1 MTKLIVTEWDGRILT
16 ALFEEGRCRS
26 LSLNPKDGQSL
37 VGNIYI
43 GKVKHV
49 VKNIGAA
56 FIDLGNGVTGYYSLS
71 ENQAHLFAG
80 APSGKEKRA
89 VRQGDELIV
98 QVSRDAVKTKDP
110 ALTCNLS
117 FTGKYA
123 VLTLGKTQL
132 GFSAKIRDA
141 AWKEAVR
148 ARLSEEKQ
156 ADFGLIVRTSAERAG
171 AEQIIAEIHALRA
184 RMEAV
189 LSLAPMRTCFSLLE
203 QAKPPHVQEL
213 LDMDVSRL
221 ECIVTDSAECFT
233 QMERWMKEEQQEELS
248 RLSFYSDNLPLV
260 KLYSLESVLKEAL
273 GKRVWLK
280 SGGYLVIEPT
290 EALTVVDVNTGKYT
304 GKKNVEDTIF
314 KINTEAAIE
323 TARQLRLRNLSGII
337 IVDFIDMASEEN
349 RERLLAIL
357 DGELKKDPIKTV
369 LVEMTKLG
377 LVEITRK
384 KVRKPLYEAAGTAH
398 KKHLAEYYP

>member
-1 MTKLIVTEWDGRILT
+1 MDKQYCIFDMDGTLT
-16 ALFEEGRCRS
+16 DS
-26 LSLNPKDGQSL
+26 MHYWK
-37 VGNIYI
+37 
-43 GKVKHV
+43 
-49 VKNIGAA
+49 
-56 FIDLGNGVTGYYSLS
+56 DLGSDYLHSKGISPDERLLWMVQTMTMT
-71 ENQAHLFAG
+71 QAAQHFMD
-80 APSGKEKRA
+80 S
-89 VRQGDELIV
+89 
-98 QVSRDAVKTKDP
+98 
-110 ALTCNLS
+110 
-117 FTGKYA
+117 
-123 VLTLGKTQL
+123 
-132 GFSAKIRDA
+132 
-141 AWKEAVR
+141 
-148 ARLSEEKQ
+148 
-156 ADFGLIVRTSAERAG
+156 FGLPG
-171 AEQIIAEIHALRA
+171 PPEQIIAEIRALRA

-248 RLSFYSDNLPLV
+248 RLSFYSDSLPLV

-369 LVEMTKLG
+369 LVEMTRLG